1 MWLYQQFFSDAQI
14 DMQKLKLIQFGSQV
28 WDDMM
33 TGNILTH
40 MNSNKDA
47 DIRQEVLFMAG
58 DTQRINENV
67 F

>member
-33 TGNILTH
+33 TGNILAH